1 MHATIVPG
9 LFRLDGKCG
18 NQMWERVAR
27 RTLLALSAVLAT
39 FLCYL
44 LYINADSAPLTQ
56 SVAPGSIEQADA
68 KISDFTFTQSKGEAI
83 QWHVQAREARVF
95 ERERRALLTGVDIT
109 FYGEQGKELTL
120 SGEEG
125 TLDIA
130 TKNLM
135 LANRSEP
142 MVVETQSGYT
152 IYTNHVAWKDATKE
166 IHTSDLVRIVGHGVT
181 VTGRGLLGRMD
192 AEEFQILEDV
202 HVDFLPAS

>member
-1 MHATIVPG
+1 
-9 LFRLDGKCG
+9 
-18 NQMWERVAR
+18 MWERVAR
-27 RTLLALSAVLAT
+27 RTLLAVSAVLAI

-68 KISDFTFTQSKGEAI
+68 KISDFTFTQSKGNAI
-83 QWHVQAREARVF
+83 QWHVQAKEARVF

-109 FYGEQGKELTL
+109 FYGEQGKELTV

-125 TLDIA
+125 TLDMA

-135 LANRSEP
+135 LANQNEP
-142 MVVETQSGYT
+142 MAVETQSGYT
-152 IYTNHVAWKDATKE
+152 IYTNHVGWKDATKE
-166 IHTSDLVRIVGHGVT
+166 LHTNDAVRIVGHGVT

-192 AEEFQILEDV
+192 SEEFQILEDV
-202 HVDFLPAS
+202 HVDFRPAS

>member
-1 MHATIVPG
+1 MHATIVPVP
-9 LFRLDGKCG
+9 FRLDGKSE
-18 NQMWERVAR
+18 NRMWERVAR

-56 SVAPGSIEQADA
+56 SVTPGSIEQADA
-68 KISDFTFTQSKGEAI
+68 KISDFTFTQTKGDAI
-83 QWHVQAREARVF
+83 QWYVQAKQARVF

-109 FYGEQGKELTL
+109 FYGEQGKEMTL

-135 LANRSEP
+135 LANQSEP

-166 IHTSDLVRIVGHGVT
+166 LYTKDVIRIVGHGVT
-181 VTGRGLLGRMD
+181 VTGRGLVGRMD
-192 AEEFQILEDV
+192 SEEFQILEDV
-202 HVDFLPAS
+202 HVDFLPTS

>member
-1 MHATIVPG
+1 MHATIVPV
-9 LFRLDGKCG
+9 LFRLDGKRG
-18 NQMWERVAR
+18 NRMWERVAR

-44 LYINADSAPLTQ
+44 LYINAGSTPLTQ
-56 SVAPGSIEQADA
+56 SVAPGTIEQADA
-68 KISDFTFTQSKGEAI
+68 KISNFTFTQSKGNAI
-83 QWHVQAREARVF
+83 QWHVQAKEARVF
-95 ERERRALLTGVDIT
+95 ERDRRALLTGVDIT
-109 FYGEQGKELTL
+109 FYGEQGKEMTV

-135 LANRSEP
+135 LANQSDP

-152 IYTNHVAWKDATKE
+152 IYTNHVAWNDATKE
-166 IHTSDLVRIVGHGVT
+166 LHTNDLVRIVGHGVT

-192 AEEFQILEDV
+192 SEEFQILEDV

>member
-1 MHATIVPG
+1 
-9 LFRLDGKCG
+9 
-18 NQMWERVAR
+18 MWERVAR
-27 RTLLALSAVLAT
+27 RSLLALSAMLAT

-44 LYINADSAPLTQ
+44 LYINADSAPLTR

-68 KISDFTFTQSKGEAI
+68 RISDFTFTQSKGDAI
-83 QWHVQAREARVF
+83 QWHVQAKEARLF
-95 ERERRALLTGVDIT
+95 ERERRAVLTGVDIT
-109 FYGEQGKELTL
+109 FYGDKGKELTV

-130 TKNLM
+130 TKSLT
-135 LANRSEP
+135 LANQSEP

-152 IYTNHVAWKDATKE
+152 IYTNHVGWKDATKE
-166 IHTSDLVRIVGHGVT
+166 LRTDDLVRIVGHGVT

-192 AEEFQILEDV
+192 SEEFQILEDV

>member
-1 MHATIVPG
+1 
-9 LFRLDGKCG
+9 
-18 NQMWERVAR
+18 MWERVAR
-27 RTLLALSAVLAT
+27 RALLALSAVLAS
-39 FLCYL
+39 FLGYL

-56 SVAPGSIEQADA
+56 SAPPGSMEQADA
-68 KISDFTFTQSKGEAI
+68 KISDFIFTQSQGDAI
-83 QWHVQAREARVF
+83 QWHVQAKEARVF
-95 ERERRALLTGVDIT
+95 ERERRALLNGVDIT
-109 FYGEQGKELTL
+109 FYGEQGKELTV

-135 LANRSEP
+135 LANQSEP

-166 IHTSDLVRIVGHGVT
+166 LYTDDLIRIVGHGVT
-181 VTGRGLLGRMD
+181 VTGRGLVGRMD
-192 AEEFQILEDV
+192 SQEFQILEDV

>member
-1 MHATIVPG
+1 
-9 LFRLDGKCG
+9 
-18 NQMWERVAR
+18 MWERVAR
-27 RTLLALSAVLAT
+27 RTLLALSAVLAA

-56 SVAPGSIEQADA
+56 PVAPGTMEQADA
-68 KISDFTFTQSKGEAI
+68 KISNFTFTQSKGSAI
-83 QWHVQAREARVF
+83 QWHVQAKEARVF

-109 FYGEQGKELTL
+109 FYGEQGKELMV

-135 LANRSEP
+135 LANQSKP
-142 MVVETQSGYT
+142 MVAETLSGYT
-152 IYTNHVAWKDATKE
+152 IYTNHVVWKDATKE
-166 IHTSDLVRIVGHGVT
+166 LHTNDLIRIVGHGVT
-181 VTGRGLLGRMD
+181 VTGRGLLGRMGS
-192 AEEFQILEDV
+192 EEFQILEDV

>member
-1 MHATIVPG
+1 
-9 LFRLDGKCG
+9 
-18 NQMWERVAR
+18 MWERIAR
-27 RTLLALSAVLAT
+27 RTLLALSAVLAI

-44 LYINADSAPLTQ
+44 LYINSDTAPLTQ

-68 KISDFTFTQSKGEAI
+68 KISDFTFTQSKGDAI
-83 QWHVQAREARVF
+83 QWHVQAREARMF
-95 ERERRALLTGVDIT
+95 ERERRALLTEVAIT
-109 FYGEQGKELTL
+109 FYGDQGKELTL
-120 SGEEG
+120 TGEEG

-135 LANRSEP
+135 LANQSEP
-142 MVVETQSGYT
+142 MVVETHAGYT

-166 IHTSDLVRIVGHGVT
+166 LHTNDPVRIIGHGVT

-192 AEEFQILEDV
+192 SEEFQILEDV

>member
-1 MHATIVPG
+1 MHATIVPV
-9 LFRLDGKCG
+9 LFWLDGKRG
-18 NQMWERVAR
+18 SRMWERVAR

-44 LYINADSAPLTQ
+44 LYTNAGSTPVTQ
-56 SVAPGSIEQADA
+56 SVAPGAIEQADA
-68 KISDFTFTQSKGEAI
+68 KISNFTFTQSKGNAI

-95 ERERRALLTGVDIT
+95 ERERRALLSGVDIT
-109 FYGEQGKELTL
+109 FYGEQGKEMTV

-130 TKNLM
+130 TKNLV
-135 LANRSEP
+135 LANQSDP

-152 IYTNHVAWKDATKE
+152 IYTNHVAWTDATKE
-166 IHTSDLVRIVGHGVT
+166 LHTNDAIRIVGHGVT
-181 VTGRGLLGRMD
+181 VTGRGLLGRVD
-192 AEEFQILEDV
+192 SEEFQILEDV

>member
-1 MHATIVPG
+1 
-9 LFRLDGKCG
+9 
-18 NQMWERVAR
+18 MWERIAR
-27 RTLLALSAVLAT
+27 RTLLALSAVLAA

-44 LYINADSAPLTQ
+44 LYSNADSTPPTQ
-56 SVAPGSIEQADA
+56 SVAPGTIERADA
-68 KISDFTFTQSKGEAI
+68 KISDFTFTQTKGSAI
-83 QWHVQAREARVF
+83 QWHVQAKEARVF

-109 FYGEQGKELTL
+109 FYGEQGKELMV
-120 SGEEG
+120 SGDEG

-135 LANRSEP
+135 LANQSEP

-152 IYTNHVAWKDATKE
+152 IYTNHVAWIDSTKE
-166 IHTSDLVRIVGHGVT
+166 LRSNDLVRIVGHGVT

-192 AEEFQILEDV
+192 SEEFQILEDV